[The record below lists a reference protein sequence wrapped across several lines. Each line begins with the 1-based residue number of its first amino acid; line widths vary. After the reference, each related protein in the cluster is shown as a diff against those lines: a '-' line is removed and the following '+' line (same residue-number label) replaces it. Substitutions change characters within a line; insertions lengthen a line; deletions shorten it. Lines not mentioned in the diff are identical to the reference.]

1 MEGPMARSRW
11 LIGCAVSAAWLGI
24 CSPLHAQDDALHRAP
39 TGGAAVA
46 GGGPAPADGAARGQ
60 AIVEGKGG
68 CQGCHRINAVGSR
81 IGPDLSTIGST
92 LSAAAMTRTLTDPNA
107 ALRPAVFSIRAVTKD
122 GRTMVGLRLNE
133 DRYSVQFIDEQ
144 ERLRSLNKSDLRE
157 FAVLKTARMPSFKD
171 KLTAEEIADV
181 VAYLR
186 TLR

>member
-1 MEGPMARSRW
+1 MARSRW
-11 LIGCAVSAAWLGI
+11 LLGCAVSAAWIGI
-24 CSPLHAQDDALHRAP
+24 GAPLHAQDDALHRAP
-39 TGGAAVA
+39 TGGANVA
-46 GGGPAPADGAARGQ
+46 GAPSAADSVARGK

-92 LSAAAMTRTLTDPNA
+92 LSAAAITRTLTDPNA

-122 GRTMVGLRLNE
+122 GQTLVGLRLNE
-133 DRYSVQFIDEQ
+133 DRYSVQFIDGQ
-144 ERLRSLNKSDLRE
+144 ERLRSLDKRDLRE
-157 FAVLKTARMPSFKD
+157 FAVLRTARMPSFKD
-171 KLTAEEIADV
+171 KLTAAEIADV